1 MKHYFI
7 PTKENGHIPKL
18 LYHNRLHWYGFF
30 GVSLKIVT
38 TLVLFTVFPSQAF
51 FSSITSEHII
61 RLVNEERAKE
71 NLSALSKN
79 SDLESAASLKAQDM
93 FAKNYFAHYAPDGT
107 SPWDFFRKV
116 HYQYTYAGENLGMGF
131 SDAESLVKAWMNS
144 PKHRKNIMNPAYREI
159 GISVQ
164 TGTIGDRDTTLAVQM
179 FGTNFLSTG
188 GAVLP
193 EAGSQVTT
201 PSSEAVSGA
210 ERVVTLSAGPKPW
223 WAHIADKADQLYK
236 LVILALIILLLLKI
250 FVRVEIQHAR
260 IIVHA
265 IFVIFLFGA
274 LLLLQT
280 HFLEGTLRD
289 QLISIL

>member
-18 LYHNRLHWYGFF
+18 LHHNRLHWYGFF
-30 GVSLKIVT
+30 GVTLKIVT
-38 TLVLFTVFPSQAF
+38 TLILFSVYPSQAF

-61 RLVNEERAKE
+61 QLVNEERAKE
-71 NLSALSKN
+71 SLSPLTRN
-79 SDLESAASLKAQDM
+79 TDLESAASLKAQDM
-93 FAKNYFAHYAPDGT
+93 FTKDYFAHYAPDGT

-131 SDAESLVKAWMNS
+131 SDAETLVKAWMNS
-144 PKHRKNIMNPAYREI
+144 PKHKKNIMNPAYREI
-159 GISVQ
+159 GIAVA
-164 TGTIGDRDTTLAVQM
+164 TGKINKTGTTLAVQM
-179 FGTNFLSTG
+179 FGTSFLTTG
-188 GAVLP
+188 GAALP

-201 PSSEAVSGA
+201 PSSEVVSGA

-223 WAHIADKADQLYK
+223 WAHITDKTDQLYK

-250 FVRVEIQHAR
+250 FIRVEIQHSR

-265 IFVIFLFGA
+265 VFVIFLFGA